1 MSINRIIFITV
12 LGFLGSLLTLCSLF
26 ANAGVIIGLIGI
38 VFLLA
43 PLILFLCS
51 SKSKRDWDDFKY
63 PMIGSAILSLLL
75 FLFLKSCVMTE
86 SPRRNYPY
94 HNATTGEG
102 QYEYGGSREQKEDL
116 KMIDERLEK
125 DPNFR

>member
-1 MSINRIIFITV
+1 MTALLLAKNRFMSINRIIFITV

-94 HNATTGEG
+94 HNATTGRDNMSTAEAV
-102 QYEYGGSREQKEDL
+102 SKKR
-116 KMIDERLEK
+116 I
-125 DPNFR
+125 